1 MLDERDRKI
10 LALLQ
15 ADAATGVSDLAAS
28 VNLSVSACSR
38 RVLRLEDEGYIIGR
52 RAVLDRGKLGLPTT
66 VFALVKTSRHSDD
79 WVDAFR
85 RVISTIPEIVEAHRL
100 TGVYDYILKI
110 VLPRVEHYDVIY
122 KQIIRQVE
130 MFDVSASISMEA
142 LKDAAVIPT
151 RYAE

>member
-15 ADAATGVSDLAAS
+15 ADAATGVTDLAAA

-38 RVLRLEDEGYIIGR
+38 RILRLEDEGYIIGR
-52 RAVLDRGKLGLPTT
+52 RAVLDRVKLGLPTT

-79 WVDAFR
+79 WVDSFR
-85 RVISTIPEIVEAHRL
+85 RVIATIPEIVEAHRL